1 MCIATL
7 FFFPIFVA
15 ELYVNTSLFVK
26 KRLLFGNVEKE
37 NINKTINNHDKK
49 TTFIHYNAA
58 MRSIFI
64 SVGRCHYQH
73 YSR

>member
-26 KRLLFGNVEKE
+26 KKLLFWKCRKGK
-37 NINKTINNHDKK
+37 H
-49 TTFIHYNAA
+49 
-58 MRSIFI
+58 
-64 SVGRCHYQH
+64 Q
-73 YSR
+73 